1 MYSLKLGSACNNDCI
16 HCNVNSEDNIEN
28 LIFEEIQ
35 EIVDDIPQGEI
46 ICLEGGEPTLRED
59 FFDIVEYCGLKGHKI
74 ILQTNG
80 TGLTEEITQK
90 IKPFVKKVYLSIYS
104 SNPYIHNLITR
115 THNEKS
121 TFEKTIQALK
131 NLYRYSIPF
140 NTQTVIS
147 KINMASLYDTFSLIQ
162 KECPGIFMCLTYP
175 HPIKNIWENK
185 ILTCVSFKELKPFI
199 QPCFRDFGPFLIV
212 ESIPPCYIF
221 PFYQNIGY
229 NLDAI
234 IKNKLLK
241 NENYYKYGDVEKYPV
256 KNFNFKR
263 KGPKCVDCFYFEEC
277 LGVWKEY
284 VDLYRLHFDLFPIDI
299 KTPWNIS
306 LDNFLQLEI
315 DDFSY
320 EDIKKILENNKNYKP
335 VLIKIK
341 DFSKNLPIKLNRV
354 KAISQIVGNY
364 SFPISFLDI
373 PKCYLEP
380 FTRVINTYQ
389 KNFKKNSD
397 KCKNCNFRKECFG
410 FDFKLIDSKMKDWK

>member
-1 MYSLKLGSACNNDCI
+1 MYNLKLCSVCNNDCI
-16 HCNVNSEDNIEN
+16 HCNTKLEDNIEN
-28 LIFEEIQ
+28 LIFEEVQ
-35 EIVDDIPQGEI
+35 KLVDDIPCGETILLKGGEI
-46 ICLEGGEPTLRED
+46 TIRKD
-59 FFDIVEYCGLKGHKI
+59 FLDIIEYCGLKGHKI

-80 TGLTEEITQK
+80 TGLSEEIIQK

-104 SNPYIHNLITR
+104 SNSYIHDLITR
-115 THNEKS
+115 TYNEKS
-121 TFEKTIQALK
+121 TFKKTMQALK
-131 NLYRYSIPF
+131 NLYEYSIPF
-140 NTQTVIS
+140 ETQTIIS
-147 KINMASLYDTFSLIQ
+147 KINMATLYDTFNFIQ
-162 KECPGIFMCLTYP
+162 RECPGVFMHLIYP

-221 PFYQNIGY
+221 PFYQNIGS
-229 NLDAI
+229 NLDAL

-241 NENYYKYGDVEKYPV
+241 NKNYHKYEDEEKYPV
-256 KNFNFKR
+256 ENFDFKR
-263 KGPKCVDCFYFEEC
+263 KGPKCVNCFYFSEC

-284 VDLYRLHFDLFPIDI
+284 VDLYRIHFDLFPVDI
-299 KTPWNIS
+299 KIPWSIP
-306 LDNFLQLEI
+306 LENFLQLEI

-320 EDIKKILENNKNYKP
+320 EDIKKILGNNKNYKP

-341 DFSKNLPIKLNRV
+341 DFSKDLSFKLNKV

-380 FTRVINTYQ
+380 SAKVINTYQ
-389 KNFKKNSD
+389 RNFKKD
-397 KCKNCNFRKECFG
+397 LGKCKNCNFEKECFG
-410 FDFKLIDSKMKDWK
+410 FDIKLINSEMKNWK